1 MKKIICL
8 LIIMVIA
15 LCSCQKKPIGGQTQ
29 MTMIKEFYFDETQ
42 QMRYSSVDDQID
54 TQLFLKIQET
64 YQKII
69 ENHYTSIHLSCESYW
84 NEKIISYLVHFY
96 APNMEMLK
104 AYHFD
109 LKSKQPVQ
117 INSTQLKKALEV
129 SLSHQFTFDTCDMG
143 LIQTSIQSDGF
154 HVYLSPLLMK
164 GEKEE
169 IILPYEE
176 SWLEKEDE
184 SPTPLIKPIALT
196 FDDGPSAWSKELVDL
211 LADLDIVA
219 TFFVLGGNVER
230 YPSELKYIASHG
242 HEIGNHSY
250 NHPDFKK
257 LTLDNAL
264 LEIEKTQQIVYETI
278 HKYPRLFRFPY
289 GSVHK
294 EVLHNISLR
303 SILWTADSLD
313 WQCYDSQWIIER
325 MKKEVKENGILLFHD
340 FKYCNQKAIVQL
352 VKDLKAEGYTFVTVS
367 ELLGFYVEED
377 FLESKNYF

>member
-1 MKKIICL
+1 M
-8 LIIMVIA
+8 IMAIM

-29 MTMIKEFYFDETQ
+29 VAMIKEFYFDEKQ

-64 YQKII
+64 YQKMS
-69 ENHYTSIHLSCESYW
+69 ENLHTPIQLNCESYW
-84 NEKIISYLVHFY
+84 NEKIVSYLVHFY
-96 APNMEMLK
+96 APDVEMLK
-104 AYHFD
+104 TYHFD
-109 LKSKQPVQ
+109 LKSKQPIQ
-117 INSTQLKKALEV
+117 INSSQLIRALES
-129 SLSHQFTFDTCDMG
+129 SLNRQFTFDTYDAG

-154 HVYLSPLLMK
+154 HVYLSTLLT
-164 GEKEE
+164 KEERDE

-176 SWLEKEDE
+176 SWLEKEGE
-184 SPTPLIKPIALT
+184 SPLLPIKPIAIT
-196 FDDGPSAWSKELVDL
+196 FDDGPSAWSKELVDVL
-211 LADLDIVA
+211 TELDIVA

-230 YPSELKYIASHG
+230 YPNELKYIASHG

-257 LTLDNAL
+257 LTLNEAI

-294 EVLHNISLR
+294 ELLHSMSLR

-313 WQCYDSQWIIER
+313 WQCYDSQWIIEH
-325 MKKEVKENGILLFHD
+325 MKTQVKEHGIMLFHD
-340 FKYCNQKAIVQL
+340 FKYCNQKAIIQL
-352 VKDLKAEGYTFVTVS
+352 VKDLKQEGYTFVTVS
-367 ELLGFYVEED
+367 ELLGFYAEED
-377 FLESKNYF
+377 FLESRNYF

>member
-1 MKKIICL
+1 M
-8 LIIMVIA
+8 IMAIV

-29 MTMIKEFYFDETQ
+29 MVMIKEFYFDEKQ

-64 YQKII
+64 YQKIS
-69 ENHYTSIHLSCESYW
+69 ENHYTPIDLNCESYW
-84 NEKIISYLVHFY
+84 NEKIVSYLVHFY
-96 APNMEMLK
+96 APNVEMLK
-104 AYHFD
+104 TYHFD

-117 INSTQLKKALEV
+117 INSTQLKKALEA
-129 SLSHQFTFDTCDMG
+129 SFKYQSTFDIQDMG

-154 HVYLSPLLMK
+154 HVYLSPLLTQS
-164 GEKEE
+164 EREE
-169 IILPYEE
+169 VIFPYEE
-176 SWLEKEDE
+176 SWLEKEE
-184 SPTPLIKPIALT
+184 EPSPPLVKPIAIT

-211 LADLDIVA
+211 LAELDIVA

-257 LTLDNAL
+257 LTLDEAI

-294 EVLHNISLR
+294 EVLHSTSLR

-313 WQCYDSQWIIER
+313 WQCYDSQWILER
-325 MKKEVKENGILLFHD
+325 MKKQVKENGIMLFHD
-340 FKYCNQKAIVQL
+340 FKYCNQKAIIQL

-367 ELLGFYVEED
+367 ELLGFYAEED
-377 FLESKNYF
+377 FLEVKNYF

>member
-1 MKKIICL
+1 M
-8 LIIMVIA
+8 MAFV

-29 MTMIKEFYFDETQ
+29 MAMIKEFYFDETQ

-54 TQLFLKIQET
+54 TQLFLKIQQT
-64 YQKII
+64 YQKIS
-69 ENHYTSIHLSCESYW
+69 ENHHTPIHLNCESYW
-84 NEKIISYLVHFY
+84 NEKIVSYLVHFY
-96 APNMEMLK
+96 APNVEMLK
-104 AYHFD
+104 TYHFD
-109 LKSKQPVQ
+109 LRSKQPIQ
-117 INSTQLKKALEV
+117 INSKQLKNALDA
-129 SLSHQFTFDTCDMG
+129 HFDQQFSFDTQDMG

-154 HVYLSPLLMK
+154 HVYLSPLLTK
-164 GEKEE
+164 NKTEE

-176 SWLEKEDE
+176 NWLEKEVE
-184 SPTPLIKPIALT
+184 PTTPLLKPIAIT

-211 LADLDIVA
+211 LEELDIVA

-230 YPSELKYIASHG
+230 YPNELKYIASHG

-257 LTLDNAL
+257 LTLDQAL

-289 GSVHK
+289 GSVHQ
-294 EVLHNISLR
+294 EVLHRISLR

-313 WQCYDSQWIIER
+313 WQCYDSQWIIEQ
-325 MKKEVKENGILLFHD
+325 MKKQVKEQGIMLFHD
-340 FKYCNQKAIVQL
+340 FKYCNQKAIIQL

-367 ELLGFYVEED
+367 ELLGFYGEED

>member
-8 LIIMVIA
+8 LVMMAIM

-29 MTMIKEFYFDETQ
+29 MAMIKEFYFDETQ
-42 QMRYSSVDDQID
+42 QMRYSSVDNQID

-64 YQKII
+64 YQKIS
-69 ENHYTSIHLSCESYW
+69 ENHNTPIHLNCESYW
-84 NEKIISYLVHFY
+84 NEKIVSYLVHFY
-96 APNMEMLK
+96 APNIEMLK
-104 AYHFD
+104 TYHFD

-117 INSTQLKKALEV
+117 INSTQLKNALEA
-129 SLSHQFTFDTCDMG
+129 SFKYQSTFDSHDMG

-154 HVYLSPLLMK
+154 HVYLSPLLTQ
-164 GEKEE
+164 GEREE
-169 IILPYEE
+169 LIFPYEE
-176 SWLEKEDE
+176 SWLEKEE
-184 SPTPLIKPIALT
+184 ERSPALIKPIAIT

-211 LADLDIVA
+211 LDELDIVA

-257 LTLDNAL
+257 LTLDDAI

-294 EVLHNISLR
+294 EVLHSTSLR

-325 MKKEVKENGILLFHD
+325 MKKQVKENGIMLFHD
-340 FKYCNQKAIVQL
+340 FKHCNQKAIIQL
-352 VKDLKAEGYTFVTVS
+352 VKDLKVEGYTFVTIS
-367 ELLGFYVEED
+367 ELLGF
-377 FLESKNYF
+377 